1 MTHKSVSI
9 IILVASRALA
19 RVIQLFG
26 IYVIIHGHY
35 SPGGGFQGGAL
46 LAAGVILMRM
56 AYGREASQSEVST
69 GAAIPLASIGALL
82 FAGTGLITLA
92 FGGHYMDYGAVP
104 VPGIEEP
111 IVRYY
116 GILLVEFGIGL
127 AVMTVLVAIFDDML
141 SVPPEE
147 RVEGGAPDESSDPV
161 PVERRNPMTR

>member
-1 MTHKSVSI
+1 MTSRSVSI

-46 LAAGVILMRM
+46 LASGVILMRM
-56 AYGREASQSEVST
+56 AYGREESQSEVT
-69 GAAIPLASIGALL
+69 TEAAVPLASIGALI
-82 FAGTGLITLA
+82 FAGTGLLA
-92 FGGHYMDYGAVP
+92 LVFGGHYMDYGAVP

-111 IVRYY
+111 VVRYY

-127 AVMTVLVAIFDDML
+127 AVMTVLVGIFDDML
-141 SVPPEE
+141 GMP
-147 RVEGGAPDESSDPV
+147 PDEANLPENQATDSG
-161 PVERRNPMTR
+161 EKT

>member
-1 MTHKSVSI
+1 MTHRSNSI

-19 RVIQLFG
+19 RLIQVFG

-56 AYGREASQSEVST
+56 GHGREESQRELST
-69 GAAIPLASIGALL
+69 EAAIPLAAIGALL
-82 FAGTGLITLA
+82 FAGVGLITLA

-104 VPGIEEP
+104 VPGVEEP
-111 IVRYY
+111 MVRYY

-127 AVMTVLVAIFDDML
+127 AVMTVLVGIFDDL
-141 SVPPEE
+141 LGSEPNEQPSLADRKVAEK
-147 RVEGGAPDESSDPV
+147 EGPDG
-161 PVERRNPMTR
+161 